1 MDVVW
6 MEQLQNFRLRINNKG
21 QSAVEYILLLAVISS
36 ISYAFF
42 NNQKFKEFFGKNSNY
57 FTGLQ
62 QGMAYSYR
70 YGRELKRTDNYEQAM
85 SFNYSSPQHDTYYD
99 NKTNKSRFFTGQLP
113 YGGGN

>member
-1 MDVVW
+1 
-6 MEQLQNFRLRINNKG
+6 MEKFQNYRFIKNNKG

-42 NNQKFKEFFGKNSNY
+42 NNRKFKEFFGKDSSY
-57 FTGLQ
+57 FSSLQ

-70 YGRELKRTDNYEQAM
+70 YGRELKRDTNYEQAM

-99 NKTNKSRFFTGQLP
+99 KTTNKSRFFTGVDP